1 MNTCLLVAEII
12 QEPQLRYT
20 SETNTAVAEMV
31 VQVPGLRPEDP
42 PGQLRAVAWGSL
54 AEAVSSQFHPGEQV
68 LLEGRL
74 GMPLVER
81 PGGTREKRAELTISR
96 VHRVTVAGEGMVA
109 TQATAAAPVPMP
121 PTVAPKP
128 TGLGQP
134 PSISRP
140 AEPPPVDDI
149 PF

>member
-20 SETNTAVAEMV
+20 SETNTAVAEMM
-31 VQVPGLRPEDP
+31 VQVPGLRPEDA

-96 VHRVTVAGEGMVA
+96 VHRVTVADEGLVA
-109 TQATAAAPVPMP
+109 TPSVAAPAP
-121 PTVAPKP
+121 PPPAVAPKP
-128 TGLGQP
+128 PTLGQS